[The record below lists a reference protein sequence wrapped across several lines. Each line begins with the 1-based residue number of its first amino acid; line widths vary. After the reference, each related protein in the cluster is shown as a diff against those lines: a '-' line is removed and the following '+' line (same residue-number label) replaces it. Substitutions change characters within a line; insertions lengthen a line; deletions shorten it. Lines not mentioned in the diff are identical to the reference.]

1 MPNQGNDNQTRRPA
15 PPVKATGAG
24 KPKETEVP
32 KSNDVVKNIISQI
45 EATDSILVALS
56 KNPSVDEMTAAI
68 ALTMMLDRGG
78 KHATAIYSGKTPNAL
93 EFLEPEKT
101 FESNTNSLQDFI
113 IALNKDKA
121 DHLRYKLEG
130 DYVKVYITPYRTV
143 LDEGDLEFSHGDYN
157 VDLVIALDV
166 PTAEDL
172 DAALTEY
179 GRIMHDAT
187 AINIT
192 TGVPGKF
199 AELEWSSPAE
209 SSVSEMVADLLLMM
223 KDQLGEID
231 KEIATA
237 LLTGI
242 VAATDRFSNEKTT
255 PKTMALASK
264 LMSLGADQQL
274 VSENMLKINEPEVE
288 EVPEPA
294 GDGSLMIDHA
304 EEGTAATIAPVIS
317 QVAETP
323 LSAEPAMPVDPVAPT
338 ESVMTTEP
346 VVPIEPVVPVVEE
359 QPAATGEV
367 IAPAGAVLGAVVAP
381 GTAPADMIPAAE
393 SAQEVA
399 NELTPEQQLEQVVQ
413 PKPLEELPMMKE
425 LQEVAQEIAADA
437 AAPYGKDVAPVE
449 DKEKREVVA
458 LEEPSE
464 PLAPV
469 SLGDGENSNESELE
483 VGMPGSGGMT
493 VIEPL
498 SGAKTEAELVGLGGP
513 TKDYAKMMEEALA
526 ESIPGQQQAP
536 LINQSQ
542 AETQPQVTTQLQNE
556 AQPQIQSQAA
566 PVASQNP
573 AALNAPVAPM
583 IPELN
588 HIPTIDY
595 TQPNPAVA
603 EQPPQ
608 SPLPMPSPELTPPPA
623 PAVDFNAPLP
633 PEMMPAPQSVGQTSA
648 VQQVQPAQVVQ
659 QAQSVQPGQ
668 ATSQVEPVMPA
679 PVEPVMPV
687 PTATPTPATTPIQNV
702 ASAAPAVVPT
712 ANSAEATSQPVD
724 PGAFQIPGMPH

>member
-1 MPNQGNDNQTRRPA
+1 MPNQGNDNQVRKPA
-15 PPVKATGAG
+15 PQVKAATNAKEG
-24 KPKETEVP
+24 KPEASR
-32 KSNDVVKNIISQI
+32 SNDIIQNIIAQI
-45 EATDSILVALS
+45 EATNSILVALS

-143 LDEGDLEFSHGDYN
+143 LGEEDLEFSHGDYN

-172 DAALTEY
+172 DAALAEY

-199 AELEWSSPAE
+199 AEMEWSSPAE
-209 SSVSEMVADLLLMM
+209 SSVSEMVADLLFLM
-223 KDQLGEID
+223 KEQLGEVD
-231 KEIATA
+231 KEIATT

-274 VSENMLKINEPEVE
+274 VSKNILKVDEPEVE
-288 EVPEPA
+288 EAAAPA
-294 GDGSLMIDHA
+294 GDGSLTIDHA
-304 EEGTAATIAPVIS
+304 EEQQPVLEEVVTPAEQVLGPVITPS
-317 QVAETP
+317 QETVAEAVP
-323 LSAEPAMPVDPVAPT
+323 EPD
-338 ESVMTTEP
+338 
-346 VVPIEPVVPVVEE
+346 
-359 QPAATGEV
+359 
-367 IAPAGAVLGAVVAP
+367 
-381 GTAPADMIPAAE
+381 
-393 SAQEVA
+393 
-399 NELTPEQQLEQVVQ
+399 LTPEQQLEQIVQ

-425 LQEVAQEIAADA
+425 LQDVAKEIAADA
-437 AAPYGKDVAPVE
+437 AAPYGKDVVVPIE
-449 DKEKREVVA
+449 NTEKREVVA

-464 PLAPV
+464 PLTPV
-469 SLGDGENSNESELE
+469 TLEDSEEQDSGVDLA
-483 VGMPGSGGMT
+483 VGMPGSGGTT

-498 SGAKTEAELVGLGGP
+498 SGAKTEAEIEGLSGEP
-513 TKDYAKMMEEALA
+513 NKDYAKMMEEALA
-526 ESIPGQQQAP
+526 EPIPGQQQAP
-536 LINQSQ
+536 LINQPQ
-542 AETQPQVTTQLQNE
+542 VEEQPQVVPE
-556 AQPQIQSQAA
+556 SVPQSSATVQ
-566 PVASQNP
+566 QNP
-573 AALNAPVAPM
+573 ATLNAPAAPAA
-583 IPELN
+583 PELN

-608 SPLPMPSPELTPPPA
+608 SPLPMPNPELMPPPPA
-623 PAVDFNAPLP
+623 PKVDFATPLP
-633 PEMMPAPQSVGQTSA
+633 PEKST
-648 VQQVQPAQVVQ
+648 QVEQPGQVVQ
-659 QAQSVQPGQ
+659 Q
-668 ATSQVEPVMPA
+668 VEPAMSGSVEPAMPA
-679 PVEPVMPV
+679 PVEPVMPA
-687 PTATPTPATTPIQNV
+687 PTATPDPSATAVATPT
-702 ASAAPAVVPT
+702 VVPVT
-712 ANSAEATSQPVD
+712 NQAEVPTQPVD

>member
-1 MPNQGNDNQTRRPA
+1 MPNQGNDNQVRKPA
-15 PPVKATGAG
+15 PQVKAVTNAKEG
-24 KPKETEVP
+24 KPEASR
-32 KSNDVVKNIISQI
+32 SNDIIQNIIAQI
-45 EATDSILVALS
+45 EATNSILVALS

-143 LDEGDLEFSHGDYN
+143 LGEEDLEFSHGDYN

-172 DAALTEY
+172 DAALAEY

-199 AELEWSSPAE
+199 AEMEWSSPAE
-209 SSVSEMVADLLLMM
+209 SSVSEMVADLLFLM
-223 KDQLGEID
+223 KEQLGEVD
-231 KEIATA
+231 KEIATT

-274 VSENMLKINEPEVE
+274 VSKNILKVDEPEVE
-288 EVPEPA
+288 EAAAPA
-294 GDGSLMIDHA
+294 GDGSLTIDHA
-304 EEGTAATIAPVIS
+304 EEQQPVLEEVVTPAEQVLGPVITPS
-317 QVAETP
+317 QETVAEAVP
-323 LSAEPAMPVDPVAPT
+323 EPD
-338 ESVMTTEP
+338 
-346 VVPIEPVVPVVEE
+346 
-359 QPAATGEV
+359 
-367 IAPAGAVLGAVVAP
+367 
-381 GTAPADMIPAAE
+381 
-393 SAQEVA
+393 
-399 NELTPEQQLEQVVQ
+399 LTPEQQLEQIVQ

-425 LQEVAQEIAADA
+425 LQDVAKEIAADA
-437 AAPYGKDVAPVE
+437 AAPYGKDVAVPIE
-449 DKEKREVVA
+449 NTEKREVVA

-464 PLAPV
+464 PLTPV
-469 SLGDGENSNESELE
+469 TLEDSEEQDSGVDLA
-483 VGMPGSGGMT
+483 VGMPGSGGTT

-498 SGAKTEAELVGLGGP
+498 SGAKTEAEIEGLSGEP
-513 TKDYAKMMEEALA
+513 NKDYAKMMEEALA
-526 ESIPGQQQAP
+526 EPIPGQQQAP
-536 LINQSQ
+536 LINQPQ
-542 AETQPQVTTQLQNE
+542 VEEQPQVVPE
-556 AQPQIQSQAA
+556 SVPQSSATVQ
-566 PVASQNP
+566 QNP
-573 AALNAPVAPM
+573 ATLNAPAAPAA
-583 IPELN
+583 PELN

-608 SPLPMPSPELTPPPA
+608 SPLPMPNPELMPPPPA
-623 PAVDFNAPLP
+623 PKVDFATPLP
-633 PEMMPAPQSVGQTSA
+633 PEKST
-648 VQQVQPAQVVQ
+648 QVEQPGQVVQ
-659 QAQSVQPGQ
+659 QIEPAMSG
-668 ATSQVEPVMPA
+668 SVEPAMPA
-679 PVEPVMPV
+679 PVEPVMPA
-687 PTATPTPATTPIQNV
+687 PTATPDPAATAVATPT
-702 ASAAPAVVPT
+702 VVPVT
-712 ANSAEATSQPVD
+712 NQAEVPTQPVD